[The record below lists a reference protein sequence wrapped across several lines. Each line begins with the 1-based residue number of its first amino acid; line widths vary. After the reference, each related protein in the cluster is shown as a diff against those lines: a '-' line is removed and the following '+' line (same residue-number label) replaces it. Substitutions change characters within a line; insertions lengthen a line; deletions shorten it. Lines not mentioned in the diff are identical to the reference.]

1 MSKSFIAGEDLTGKV
16 GYAVKANTDNKEV
29 VLAGANEVAF
39 GILTNDN
46 TENKAVAVATVGER
60 VLAKVGGS
68 VEHGDDLKV
77 MAGGLLA
84 KAGGTGDDNVVA
96 VAEQDGSAN
105 DLIYVHIVKFVK

>member
-1 MSKSFIAGEDLTGKV
+1 MSAFEDFVQQELPKRGYLNSDVAQETIIIRRGAGPRQFD
-16 GYAVKANTDNKEV
+16 AVT
-29 VLAGANEVAF
+29 L
-39 GILTNDN
+39 
-46 TENKAVAVATVGER
+46 GEGE

-84 KAGGTGDDNVVA
+84 KADGTGDDNVVA